1 MNNMRNSNTLK
12 LKLNP
17 GNRSIFVSIQNL
29 MDFTQTSASTS
40 IKIKQDI
47 LAKCGKERN
56 ERLTVG
62 DVSVATNFP
71 IEYIYYL
78 MYPQDFK

>member
-1 MNNMRNSNTLK
+1 MNNMRKSNTLK

-17 GNRSIFVSIQNL
+17 GDRSIFVSIQNL
-29 MDFTQTSASTS
+29 MDFTKTTASTS
-40 IKIKQDI
+40 SKIKQDW
-47 LAKCGKERN
+47 LAKCGKEKN

-62 DVSVATNFP
+62 DVSVVTNFP

-78 MYPQDFK
+78 MYPQDF